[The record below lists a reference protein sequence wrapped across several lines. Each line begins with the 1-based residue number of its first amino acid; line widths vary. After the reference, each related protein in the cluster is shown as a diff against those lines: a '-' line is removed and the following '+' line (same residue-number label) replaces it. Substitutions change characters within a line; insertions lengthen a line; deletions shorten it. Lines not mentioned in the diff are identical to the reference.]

1 MQTSPRLRLPFV
13 ATFLIAGV
21 TVFGAS
27 KVVPSQPDR
36 AAGLLKSLSAPEN
49 YGNLPLVFEPND
61 GQVDPSVRFLTHTH
75 DMTVYFTDNETVM
88 VLHKGEKSDPH
99 RLRGQ
104 QAHPQ
109 AETAVVRMKLAGA
122 GRPGQVAGLDKLPGL
137 SSYFIGNDPAKWR
150 TNIPNYARI
159 QYQGVYPGVDLV
171 CYGKERQLEYDLVV
185 APGADPRQIELAWEG
200 IERLKLNAAGDLV
213 LATRLGD
220 VVQKRPRVYQEIGGR
235 RVEIA
240 ANYALHAGKRVGFD
254 LARYDRS
261 LPLVIDPVT
270 VVYGTYLGASG
281 QGSAIAVDSTGA
293 AYVTGYTY
301 AAFPFPLQ
309 NPYQSANLD
318 VNCSNATTWVTKLA
332 PGGNA
337 LAYSTYLGG
346 SCEDDPNGIAVDAY
360 GAAYIVGTAWSHDF
374 PMVNA
379 FQTSCPQ
386 YNSVFVTKIS
396 PAGNALGYS
405 TYLCGGYSDYAAG
418 IAVDSAGS
426 AYVTG
431 QTASDNWPVQV
442 PYQLML
448 NGSTNAFVTKLS
460 PAGNSLVYSTYLGGS
475 AVDVGTSIAIDGT
488 GAAYIAGWTQSTDY
502 PVLLAFQS
510 RPRVPPGWFTGF
522 VTKLS
527 PAGTTLVYSTYLGG
541 SGEEKPLG
549 IALDAGGAAFLTGV
563 TYSTDFPLLH
573 PVQSTNNNPGAGTCF
588 VTKLGA
594 VGNVV
599 IWSTYLGGSYG
610 DGDFCYGI
618 AADNADEAYVTGIT
632 FSPDFPVL
640 LPYQANI
647 GDNSRLAF
655 ATKFS
660 AAGTLVYST
669 FLGGNEDSQGNA
681 IAVDSAGAAYL
692 TGSAG
697 GGFPVPN
704 GFQRTTGNSGGPFVA
719 KLQLNGVATTVV
731 NSTPTGLDFTV
742 DGTDYI
748 NGQSF
753 TWTAGSSHTIG
764 VNSPQTATRAGTRY
778 AFANWSDSGQQTHTI
793 TASSSG
799 ATYTASFTA
808 QYLLSVSAL
817 PSTEGVVTEN
827 PISSDLSGYYSI
839 GTSVSLGASP
849 NDGYA
854 FSSWGGDLSGSANPQ
869 SVSITAPMAVTANFV
884 AGLAAPAGPVP
895 VNLAAGVSLGTGL
908 SWSASTGATSYDV
921 YFGTSSSPPLLGNV
935 TVISDS
941 PGTLTANTQYYWK
954 VVAKNSFG
962 STASAVWSF
971 TTGAASAALRF
982 VPMTPC
988 RVVDTRNTA
997 GPIGGG
1003 SSRDFNVPNSA
1014 CGVPSTAQAYS
1025 LNVAV
1030 VPATT
1035 LGYLTLWPTGQT
1047 RPLAS
1052 TLNSLDGRI
1061 KSNAAIVPAGTAGAV
1076 SVFASDT
1083 TQVILD
1089 INGYFIPANDPTGL
1103 AFYPIPPC
1111 RIGDTRTATALLGGP
1126 ALVGGQNR
1134 TFPILSSVCNL
1145 PATAK
1150 AYSLNFAAVPGGSA
1164 LGYLTA
1170 WPTGQSR
1177 PLVASLNAPTGT
1189 VTANAAIVPAGTNGS
1204 INVFASDNTNLV
1216 IDINGYFAPMST
1228 GGLSLYNVAPCRVA
1242 DTRQPPGAPPV
1253 TSLNVAV
1260 SASACGIPATA
1271 QADVLSVT
1279 VVPPGPLGYLT
1290 LWPQGQAQPLVST
1303 LNALDGAI
1311 TSNMAIVPTTNGSIS
1326 GFPSNPTHVVMD
1338 ISGYFGQ

>member
-27 KVVPSQPDR
+27 KVAPSQPDR
-36 AAGLLKSLSAPEN
+36 AADLLKTLSAPEN

-75 DMTVYFTDNETVM
+75 DMTVYFTDNEAVM

-104 QAHPQ
+104 LAHPK

-122 GRPGQVAGLDKLPGL
+122 GKPGQVAGLDKLPGL

-240 ANYALHAGKRVGFD
+240 ANYALHAGRRVGFD

-261 LPLVIDPVT
+261 RPLVIDPVT
-270 VVYGTYLGASG
+270 VVYGTYLGLSG

-301 AAFPFPLQ
+301 LTFPLQ
-309 NPYQSANLD
+309 NPYQSTNLD
-318 VNCSNATTWVTKLA
+318 VNCSNATTWLTKLA

-346 SCEDDPNGIAVDAY
+346 SCEDDPNGIAVDAN

-379 FQTSCPQ
+379 FQTSCPNT
-386 YNSVFVTKIS
+386 YGGVFVTKIS
-396 PAGNALGYS
+396 PAGNTLGYS
-405 TYLCGGYSDYAAG
+405 TYLCGGGTDHAAG
-418 IAVDSAGS
+418 IAVDSSGS

-431 QTASDNWPVQV
+431 DTDSDNWPVQV

-475 AVDVGTSIAIDGT
+475 AADLGTSIALDGT
-488 GAAYIAGWTQSTDY
+488 GAAYIAGKTFSTDY

-510 RPRVPPGWFTGF
+510 KPKVPAGWYTGF
-522 VTKLS
+522 VTKMS
-527 PAGTTLVYSTYLGG
+527 PAGTSLVYSTYLGG
-541 SGEEKPLG
+541 SVEEKPLG
-549 IALDAGGAAFLTGV
+549 IAVDAGGAAFVTGV

-573 PVQSTNNNPGAGTCF
+573 PFQSTNNNPGEGTCF

-610 DGDFCYGI
+610 DGDVCYGI

-647 GDNSRLAF
+647 GGSSRLAF

-660 AAGTLVYST
+660 ATGTLVYST
-669 FLGGNEDSQGNA
+669 FLGGNFDAEANA

-697 GGFPVPN
+697 SGMPVPN
-704 GFQRTTGNSGGPFVA
+704 GFQRTTSTGGGPFVA
-719 KLQLNGVATTVV
+719 KLQLNSVATTVV

-742 DGTDYI
+742 DGTDYT

-753 TWTAGSSHTIG
+753 TWTAGSTHTIG
-764 VNSPQTATRAGTRY
+764 VNSPQTATGTGTRY
-778 AFANWSDSGQQTHTI
+778 AFANWSDSGLQTHTI

-799 ATYTASFTA
+799 ATYTASFTK
-808 QYLLSVSAL
+808 QYLLSVSTS
-817 PSTEGVVTEN
+817 PSAGGVVTET
-827 PISSDLSGYYSI
+827 PTSSDASGYYST
-839 GTSVSLGASP
+839 GTSVSLAASP
-849 NDGYA
+849 NAGYA
-854 FSSWGGDLSGSANPQ
+854 FSSWSGDVSGTTTQQ
-869 SVSITAPMAVTANFV
+869 SLTMNASHSVTANFTAV
-884 AGLAAPAGPVP
+884 TYSSCDINQSGSINAGDVLAMINEALGAAPA
-895 VNLAAGVSLGTGL
+895 VNDLNGDGVVNVL
-908 SWSASTGATSYDV
+908 DV
-921 YFGTSSSPPLLGNV
+921 QIV
-935 TVISDS
+935 
-941 PGTLTANTQYYWK
+941 
-954 VVAKNSFG
+954 
-962 STASAVWSF
+962 
-971 TTGAASAALRF
+971 
-982 VPMTPC
+982 
-988 RVVDTRNTA
+988 
-997 GPIGGG
+997 
-1003 SSRDFNVPNSA
+1003 
-1014 CGVPSTAQAYS
+1014 
-1025 LNVAV
+1025 
-1030 VPATT
+1030 
-1035 LGYLTLWPTGQT
+1035 
-1047 RPLAS
+1047 
-1052 TLNSLDGRI
+1052 
-1061 KSNAAIVPAGTAGAV
+1061 SNAA
-1076 SVFASDT
+1076 
-1083 TQVILD
+1083 L
-1089 INGYFIPANDPTGL
+1089 GL
-1103 AFYPIPPC
+1103 NC
-1111 RIGDTRTATALLGGP
+1111 
-1126 ALVGGQNR
+1126 
-1134 TFPILSSVCNL
+1134 
-1145 PATAK
+1145 
-1150 AYSLNFAAVPGGSA
+1150 AA
-1164 LGYLTA
+1164 
-1170 WPTGQSR
+1170 
-1177 PLVASLNAPTGT
+1177 
-1189 VTANAAIVPAGTNGS
+1189 
-1204 INVFASDNTNLV
+1204 
-1216 IDINGYFAPMST
+1216 
-1228 GGLSLYNVAPCRVA
+1228 
-1242 DTRQPPGAPPV
+1242 
-1253 TSLNVAV
+1253 
-1260 SASACGIPATA
+1260 
-1271 QADVLSVT
+1271 
-1279 VVPPGPLGYLT
+1279 
-1290 LWPQGQAQPLVST
+1290 
-1303 LNALDGAI
+1303 
-1311 TSNMAIVPTTNGSIS
+1311 
-1326 GFPSNPTHVVMD
+1326 H
-1338 ISGYFGQ
+1338 